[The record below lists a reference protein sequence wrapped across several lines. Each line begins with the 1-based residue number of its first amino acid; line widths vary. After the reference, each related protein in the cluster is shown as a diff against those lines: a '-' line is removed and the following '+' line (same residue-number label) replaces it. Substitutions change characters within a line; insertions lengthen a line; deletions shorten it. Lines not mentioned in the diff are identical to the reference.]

1 MDNPE
6 KPSFFKRLHD
16 RLFPKMPDFFR
27 ILADQSVLVSQTTGT
42 LVEFMETNDVRLR
55 ERIVQDE
62 HDQDV
67 GKLINLQLLSEAFAT
82 PMDREDIHRAI
93 VDLDEVVNYCKTTIR
108 EMDMLS
114 VTPDQFTLE
123 LAMHIKEGAEALAA
137 GFGKLATTPAAASA
151 DADRA
156 RKAERRAEKSYRRA
170 LAALFNGDDFIN
182 MFKRREI
189 YRHLSNA
196 ADRIAAASFTLQD
209 IIVKIV

>member
-1 MDNPE
+1 
-6 KPSFFKRLHD
+6 
-16 RLFPKMPDFFR
+16 
-27 ILADQSVLVSQTTGT
+27 
-42 LVEFMETNDVRLR
+42 
-55 ERIVQDE
+55 
-62 HDQDV
+62 
-67 GKLINLQLLSEAFAT
+67 
-82 PMDREDIHRAI
+82 
-93 VDLDEVVNYCKTTIR
+93 
-108 EMDMLS
+108 MDMLS

-196 ADRIAAASFTLQD
+196 ADRIAADGDAAMNRMDKRFVRSVSNRKQSSFHDTRPIQQDAPAIRPPVAERAGHTLLFCRPSD
-209 IIVKIV
+209 RWRTTTGGLHPAV